1 MNKMSLILV
10 TFVKEIVIDSLK
22 SFLVNDFSPFFC
34 DIFNRWN
41 FTNFCDFFLEIF
53 VDASRLMNQKYLEVK
68 FEKLPNGVKIERI
81 YPNQLE
87 YLLIKD

>member
-1 MNKMSLILV
+1 LRVSKENFSLLE
-10 TFVKEIVIDSLK
+10 TD
-22 SFLVNDFSPFFC
+22 
-34 DIFNRWN
+34 
-41 FTNFCDFFLEIF
+41 FLEIF